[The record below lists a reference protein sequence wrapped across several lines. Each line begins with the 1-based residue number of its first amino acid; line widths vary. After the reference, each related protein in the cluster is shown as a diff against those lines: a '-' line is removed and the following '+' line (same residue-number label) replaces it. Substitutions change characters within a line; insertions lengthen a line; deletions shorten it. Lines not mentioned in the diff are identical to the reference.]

1 MGPPGPHG
9 MSHERGT
16 VRNPCLHL
24 HKAFASVLMWG
35 VGVGL
40 QFQVVEGKDYFNL
53 AHSRT
58 NQILGRETVVCH
70 LYPSHP
76 EMLHSLESVRAEEV
90 VEHGQ
95 MDRQTDGQIDR
106 QIGRLGERQ
115 TYPSGNLPVSLRKY
129 LSVHCYK
136 DHYEDGVTFIY
147 VFNCCD
153 P

>member
-35 VGVGL
+35 VGGGEGEL

-53 AHSRT
+53 THSRT

-95 MDRQTDGQIDR
+95 MDIQTDGQIDR
-106 QIGRLGERQ
+106 QTDGQAGGETDISIWQ
-115 TYPSGNLPVSLRKY
+115 SSSESEKISLCS
-129 LSVHCYK
+129 LL
-136 DHYEDGVTFIY
+136 
-147 VFNCCD
+147 
-153 P
+153 

>member
-1 MGPPGPHG
+1 M
-9 MSHERGT
+9 
-16 VRNPCLHL
+16 C
-24 HKAFASVLMWG
+24 
-35 VGVGL
+35 VGEGGL

-95 MDRQTDGQIDR
+95 MDIQTDGQIDR
-106 QIGRLGERQ
+106 QTDGQAGGETDISIWQ
-115 TYPSGNLPVSLRKY
+115 SSSESEKISLCS
-129 LSVHCYK
+129 LL
-136 DHYEDGVTFIY
+136 
-147 VFNCCD
+147 
-153 P
+153 